1 MKYREHPGYR
11 ELLERARTFDPRAHV
26 VCAPTRDGG
35 HSVKLTTSKLE
46 VLVRTEDL
54 DRAIDAAWAAMGE
67 VL

>member
-35 HSVKLTTSKLE
+35 ISVKLTTSRLE

-54 DRAIDAAWAAMGE
+54 DRAIDAVWAAMGE

>member
-26 VCAPTRDGG
+26 VCAPTRDKKW
-35 HSVKLTTSKLE
+35 SVKLTTTRLS
-46 VLVRTEDL
+46 VLVRTDDL
-54 DRAIDAAWAAMGE
+54 DRAIDAVWAAMGE